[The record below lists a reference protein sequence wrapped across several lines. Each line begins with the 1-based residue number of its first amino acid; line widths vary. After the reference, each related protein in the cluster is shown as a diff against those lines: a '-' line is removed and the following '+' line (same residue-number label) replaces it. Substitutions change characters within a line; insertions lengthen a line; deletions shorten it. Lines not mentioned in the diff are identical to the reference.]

1 MNMNRPF
8 ILLADVVNVCAPI
21 QTMQIIDKKTN
32 DVIAEGKDW
41 ELVKFIKE
49 YGDHEVYR
57 IQAHHETLIIVIKL

>member
-8 ILLADVVNVCAPI
+8 ILLADVVNVCIPI
-21 QTMQIIDKKTN
+21 QNIQIIDKKTN

-41 ELVKFIKE
+41 ELVKVLNE

-57 IQAHHETLIIVIKL
+57 IQSHRDTLIIVIKL